1 MIPPPLKIKDKIKVK
16 AKGTDTDF
24 SKAEKSIPNDLSRT
38 TWIQNKSFSQ
48 NIYSFPELG
57 WMTTQILWPCF

>member
-57 WMTTQILWPCF
+57 